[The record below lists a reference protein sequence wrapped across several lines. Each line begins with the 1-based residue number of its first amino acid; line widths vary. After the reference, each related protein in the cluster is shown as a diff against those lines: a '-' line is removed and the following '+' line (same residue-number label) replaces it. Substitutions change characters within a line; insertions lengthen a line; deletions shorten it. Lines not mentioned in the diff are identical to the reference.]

1 MPSRTC
7 PDCVH
12 PPEPPPSLGT
22 LAPPPAYASGH
33 VCTIFESLSTPIEH
47 ILAGTPDIKDSPE
60 ALKRC
65 QDALTAIQAEGSPIG
80 KNRPCIILG
89 SVSNPDETTG
99 IELILLGTFGR
110 TPFDQLSPLDR
121 LFVVPVSPN
130 PVAKHTI
137 HFHTSPAWHSSHCW
151 AIAFIFKSTRP
162 LKGLWPRAR
171 FDMALPDGTT
181 MSTPSPHCVGA
192 QPIYEA
198 SHDTRPL
205 IVEKCRF
212 NLERWSRRCFE
223 DPTFAVQCEEGFRVR
238 ECGEYSCSRAYV
250 DLSTVVK
257 TAASKRRVQ
266 PHEETLWFVAQC
278 SSSRLADPDHPL
290 LQDTCAPSVRS
301 SRSNHSQRKF
311 SRCSSPLVPVPGKSD
326 VASTKQVEVDV
337 KMKSNPST
345 PSRSRRSSLQVS
357 VPCVLIDLV
366 LD

>member
-12 PPEPPPSLGT
+12 PPNPPPSLGT

-65 QDALTAIQAEGSPIG
+65 KDALSAIQAEGSPIG

-89 SVSNPDETTG
+89 NVSNPDETTG

-110 TPFDQLSPLDR
+110 TPYDQLSLLDR

-130 PVAKHTI
+130 PAAKHTI
-137 HFHTSPAWHSSHCW
+137 HFHTSPAWDSSHCW

-171 FDMALPDGTT
+171 FDMALPDGKT

-198 SHDTRPL
+198 SHDTRPV

-212 NLERWSRRCFE
+212 NLERWSSQCIE
-223 DPTFAVQCEEGFRVR
+223 DPTLAVECEEGFRVQPPPSEGFSLTKKFCGHVRSER
-238 ECGEYSCSRAYV
+238 EVFPEQPQSTKVLALFESACPCSWKERCFQHEASRGRHEDEKHSV
-250 DLSTVVK
+250 D
-257 TAASKRRVQ
+257 AI
-266 PHEETLWFVAQC
+266 AQ
-278 SSSRLADPDHPL
+278 
-290 LQDTCAPSVRS
+290 PSVELPEDGWRGI
-301 SRSNHSQRKF
+301 Q
-311 SRCSSPLVPVPGKSD
+311 P
-326 VASTKQVEVDV
+326 VASESPEQEF
-337 KMKSNPST
+337 SG
-345 PSRSRRSSLQVS
+345 
-357 VPCVLIDLV
+357 
-366 LD
+366 

>member
-12 PPEPPPSLGT
+12 PPNPPPSLGT

-65 QDALTAIQAEGSPIG
+65 KDALSAIQAEGSPIG

-89 SVSNPDETTG
+89 NVSNPDETTG

-110 TPFDQLSPLDR
+110 TPYDQLSLLDR

-130 PVAKHTI
+130 PAAKHTI
-137 HFHTSPAWHSSHCW
+137 HFHTSPAWDSSHCW

-171 FDMALPDGTT
+171 FDMALPDGKT

-198 SHDTRPL
+198 SHDTRPV

-212 NLERWSRRCFE
+212 NLERWSSQCIE
-223 DPTFAVQCEEGFRVR
+223 DPTLAVECEEGFR
-238 ECGEYSCSRAYV
+238 
-250 DLSTVVK
+250 
-257 TAASKRRVQ
+257 
-266 PHEETLWFVAQC
+266 
-278 SSSRLADPDHPL
+278 SRLQAKGSVSRRNSV
-290 LQDTCAPSVRS
+290 DTCAPSVRS
-301 SRSNHSQRKF
+301 FRSNHSQRKF

-326 VASTKQVEVDV
+326 VASTKQVEVDM
-337 KMKSNPST
+337 KMKSTPST
-345 PSRSRRSSLQVS
+345 PSRSRRSSLKRTGGGAFDPSARKVQS
-357 VPCVLIDLV
+357 KSSLGKFGLQ
-366 LD
+366 LT